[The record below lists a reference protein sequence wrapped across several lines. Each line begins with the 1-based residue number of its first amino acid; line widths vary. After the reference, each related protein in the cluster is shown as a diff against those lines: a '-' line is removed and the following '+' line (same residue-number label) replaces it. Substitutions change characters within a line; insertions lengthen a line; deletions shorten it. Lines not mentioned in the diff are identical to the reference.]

1 MAFKS
6 GGRKCK
12 FESLENRQ
20 MMAGDVFASVHA
32 GTLTIKG
39 DNLSNGI
46 IITAGANPNEV
57 VVTGIN
63 LAGSGTAV
71 NGLVNT
77 PVTLVNV
84 TKNIKVSMARGN
96 DSVAVNNLTVNGD
109 LKMRG
114 GRGLDTFVVNASTIC
129 GDLEIRTSGGADNV
143 TITNSTVA
151 GELEIGTGRDCD
163 NVTITGSDV
172 GELDVALNEDNDHLD
187 ISGTQVVTQTRL
199 NGGKGINLFVDEL
212 NSNFFGG
219 IYNKTQ
225 LAG

>member
-46 IITAGANPNEV
+46 TITAGPNPNEV

-63 LAGSGTAV
+63 IAGSGTAV

-84 TKNIKVSMARGN
+84 TKDIKISMRRGN
-96 DSVAVNNLTVNGD
+96 DTVNVNNLMVNGD
-109 LKMRG
+109 LKIRTG
-114 GRGLDTFVVNASTIC
+114 GGIDTVTVDTSTIC
-129 GDLEIRTSGGADNV
+129 GDLEIKTDGSADHV
-143 TITNSTVA
+143 FVIGSTVA
-151 GELEIGTGRDCD
+151 GEAEFETGSDCD
-163 NVTITGSDV
+163 DLTITGSTL
-172 GELDVALNEDNDHLD
+172 GKLDVRLNQDNDHLN
-187 ISGTQVVTQTRL
+187 ISGTQVVAETKL
-199 NGGKGINLFVDEL
+199 NGGKGINLFENEL
-212 NSNFFGG
+212 NSNFFSG
-219 IYNKTQ
+219 IYSKTQ

>member
-46 IITAGANPNEV
+46 TITAGANPNEV

-63 LAGSGTAV
+63 IGGSGTGV

-84 TKNIKVSMARGN
+84 TRNIKISMKRGN
-96 DSVAVNNLTVNGD
+96 DTVNVNNLTVNGD
-109 LKMRG
+109 LKIRT
-114 GRGLDTFVVNASTIC
+114 GRGLDTVSVNSSTIC
-129 GDLEIRTSGGADNV
+129 GDLKIKTSGGADEVNV
-143 TITNSTVA
+143 VNTSVA
-151 GELEIGTGRDCD
+151 GETDVRTGKDCD
-163 NVTITGSDV
+163 NVTMSGSDL
-172 GELDVALNEDNDHLD
+172 GALDVFLNEDNDHLD
-187 ISGTQVVTQTRL
+187 ISGTQVVTQTKL
-199 NGGKGINLFVDEL
+199 NGGKGINLFANEND
-212 NSNFFGG
+212 SNFFGG
-219 IYNKTQ
+219 IYSKTQ